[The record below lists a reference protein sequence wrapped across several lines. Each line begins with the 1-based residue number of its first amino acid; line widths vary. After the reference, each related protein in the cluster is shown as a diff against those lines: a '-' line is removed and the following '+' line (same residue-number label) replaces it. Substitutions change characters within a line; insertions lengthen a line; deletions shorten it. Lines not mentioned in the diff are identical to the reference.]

1 MIDPI
6 SLGMA
11 VYGLFKGPMLV
22 GSFLMTRQ
30 FRKATKTTL
39 NGIVTDVEVVRRNIA
54 EMASDIS
61 TDFADLNARV
71 DILVDATN
79 ALQEATRR
87 FDAKLDL
94 LLEASFKKGWEQL
107 KLAAGASSESRCER
121 LLERAEDAFVD
132 SYSLLKNERLIT
144 ARYGAALAQV
154 QLGELTNA
162 LATLEEVASI
172 PFDASAPNSDYW
184 TFLQMKLE
192 MRDYLA
198 TLGSHPKLADYWRER
213 TARFYKLAESARSEE
228 AGMQAYRL
236 ARATQLLS
244 SDLKAGAEA
253 LKSASRGVDETLN
266 AEGAEVYE
274 KTFGEE
280 FVAVEAEPQAGTR
293 KVLTIKGVDF
303 AFRYCPSGTFMMGSP
318 SSEAGRSDDETQ
330 HEVTLT
336 KGFWMLETSVTQG
349 MYRAITGS
357 NPSYF
362 ESGDNYPVERVSWF
376 DSQSFCESLN
386 ALGVAPAGFAF
397 RLPTEAE
404 WEYACRAGTNTPY
417 FWGSTLNGDKANC
430 DGNSPYGGVS
440 EGRYL
445 EKTSAVGSYTPNGW
459 GLYDM
464 HGNVYDWCADWLGDY
479 GSGPQTDPMGP
490 TSGSDRVLRG
500 GGWSHGAKY
509 CRSANRDV
517 HGPTYRSLSLGFR
530 LVLGR

>member
-11 VYGLFKGPMLV
+11 IYGLFKGPMLV
-22 GSFLMTRQ
+22 GNFLMTRHY
-30 FRKATKTTL
+30 RKTTSTTL

-61 TDFADLNARV
+61 TDFAELTART
-71 DILVDATN
+71 DILIEATN

-94 LLEASFKKGWEQL
+94 LMEASFKAGWEQL
-107 KLAAGASSESRCER
+107 ELAAGASSESRCER
-121 LLERAEDAFVD
+121 YLERAEEAFVA

-154 QLGELTNA
+154 QLGELTNG
-162 LATLEEVASI
+162 LATLEKVASI

-184 TFLQMKLE
+184 TFLRMKVE
-192 MRDYLA
+192 VRDYLA
-198 TLGSHPKLADYWRER
+198 SLGSQPTLADYWNER
-213 TARFYKLAESARSEE
+213 TARFQKLAFSAPSQESR
-228 AGMQAYRL
+228 MQAFLL
-236 ARATQLLS
+236 AQATQLLS

-253 LKSASRGVDETLN
+253 LKSASRGVDKTLN

-274 KTFGEE
+274 TTFGEK
-280 FVAVEAEPQAGTR
+280 FDAVEAEPQAGTR

-303 AFRYCPSGTFMMGSP
+303 AFRYCPAGTFQMGSP
-318 SSEAGRSDDETQ
+318 SYEAERSDDETR

-362 ESGDNYPVERVSWF
+362 KLGDNYPVEQVTWG
-376 DSQSFCESLN
+376 DCKAFCESLN
-386 ALGVAPAGFAF
+386 ALGVAPEGFAF
-397 RLPTEAE
+397 WLPTEAQ
-404 WEYACRAGTNTPY
+404 WEYACRAGTTTPY

-430 DGNSPYGGVS
+430 NGNIPYGGVS
-440 EGRYL
+440 KGRYL
-445 EKTSAVGSYTPNGW
+445 EKTSAVGSYTPNAW

-464 HGNVYDWCADWLGDY
+464 HGNVWDWCADWFGDY
-479 GSGPQTDPMGP
+479 GSGPQTDPTGP
-490 TSGSDRVLRG
+490 SSGSDRVLRG
-500 GGWSHGAKY
+500 GSWASTAEV
-509 CRSANRDV
+509 CRSAYRSSYD
-517 HGPTYRSLSLGFR
+517 PTYRLYSHGFR